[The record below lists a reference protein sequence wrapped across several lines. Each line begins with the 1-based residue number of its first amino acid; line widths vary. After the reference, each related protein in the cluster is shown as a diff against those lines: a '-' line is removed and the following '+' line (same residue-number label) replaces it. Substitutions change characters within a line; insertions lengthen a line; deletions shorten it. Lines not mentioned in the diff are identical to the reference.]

1 MTYESF
7 RKVGSP
13 LIREWRTEEENIYNH
28 VLLLEIRMNERKGS
42 EDIAL
47 VSSVMSR
54 KLIKINADSNALQVA
69 KKMSENKVSSVI
81 LTNNQDKIE
90 GIVTERDLVRNIC
103 ANDALPSQTPI
114 ISILTRLLSII
125 TIDKD
130 STVEEAAYMMLK
142 NGVRHLAVAEDEN
155 TKNIIGIITTTD
167 LAKYLKKRLKP
178 SDKQSSLLLQ
188 AITAEEPTEERD
200 IP

>member
-1 MTYESF
+1 MNHSEKSA
-7 RKVGSP
+7 VP
-13 LIREWRTEEENIYNH
+13 LIREWGTEEENIYNH

-54 KLIKINADSNALQVA
+54 ELIKINADSNALQVA

-178 SDKQSSLLLQ
+178 SDKQSSLLLR

>member
-1 MTYESF
+1 
-7 RKVGSP
+7 
-13 LIREWRTEEENIYNH
+13 
-28 VLLLEIRMNERKGS
+28 MNERKGS
-42 EDIAL
+42 EDVAL
-47 VSSVMSR
+47 VASVMSR
-54 KLIKINADSNALQVA
+54 KLIKINTDSSALQVA
-69 KKMSENKVSSVI
+69 MKMSENKVSSVF

-103 ANDALPSQTPI
+103 ANDALPSKTPI
-114 ISILTRLLSII
+114 ISLVTKLLSII
-125 TIDKD
+125 TIDKN
-130 STVEEAAYMMLK
+130 STIEEAAYMMLK

-167 LAKYLKKRLKP
+167 LAKYLEKSLEP

-188 AITAEEPTEERD
+188 ALYTAEEPTEERD

>member
-1 MTYESF
+1 
-7 RKVGSP
+7 
-13 LIREWRTEEENIYNH
+13 
-28 VLLLEIRMNERKGS
+28 MNERKGS
-42 EDIAL
+42 EDVAL
-47 VSSVMSR
+47 VASVMSR
-54 KLIKINADSNALQVA
+54 KLIKINADSSALQVA
-69 KKMSENKVSSVI
+69 KKMSESKVSSVF

-103 ANDALPSQTPI
+103 ANDALPSKTPI
-114 ISILTRLLSII
+114 ISLVTKLLSII
-125 TIDKD
+125 TIDKN
-130 STVEEAAYMMLK
+130 STIEEAAYMMLK

-167 LAKYLKKRLKP
+167 LAKYLEKSLEP

-188 AITAEEPTEERD
+188 ALYTAEEPTEERD